1 MKRTLIALT
10 AALFLAAVPS
20 YSQTVNIEDLQ
31 SGAEDLVETLAGSL
45 AFNSTVGLNWSD
57 AYIGQLIGVPPHFG
71 VGVTVGTTTIDGE
84 KVVSLMEDLGYELP
98 SSLESSI
105 PLPAMTAEAR
115 IGGFILPF
123 DIGVK
128 AGYLPSGTIDVDELE
143 VDYLL
148 AGADIRY
155 AVVKGGL
162 VLPKVSVGLGINY
175 MKGGLGTSVGSD
187 LTYTYD
193 ATDYNNHI
201 YDIEA
206 TAPDVGIEWQATV
219 IDLKAQVSKSL
230 LIFTPYLGLGAS
242 YGMTRVGYYI
252 ESDVTYYED
261 GTPITDT
268 QELEDA
274 LDAAGVEVPD
284 LKDTGLFYEKAFS
297 AWGLRAFGGFSV
309 NMLVVKLDL
318 TGMYNFTDGQL
329 GGSVGLRF
337 QL

>member
-20 YSQTVNIEDLQ
+20 YSQTVDIEDLQ

-71 VGVTVGTTTIDGE
+71 VGVTVGTTTIDGG

-148 AGADIRY
+148 VGADIRY
-155 AVVKGGL
+155 AVLKGGL
-162 VLPKVSVGLGINY
+162 VLPKVSVGLGVNY
-175 MKGGLGTSVGSD
+175 MKGGLGTSIGED
-187 LTYTYD
+187 LTYTYGP
-193 ATDYNNHI
+193 YS
-201 YDIEA
+201 IEA
-206 TAPDVGIEWQATV
+206 SKPDVGIEWQATV
-219 IDLKAQVSKSL
+219 IDLKAQISKSL
-230 LIFTPYLGLGAS
+230 IIFTPYLGLGAS
-242 YGMTRVGYYI
+242 YGMTKVGYYI
-252 ESDVTYYED
+252 DSDVTYTGGSKED
-261 GTPITDT
+261 I
-268 QELEDA
+268 EDA
-274 LDAAGVEVPD
+274 LEAGGVEVPELSD
-284 LKDTGLFYEKAFS
+284 SGITYDKELS
-297 AWGLRAFGGFSV
+297 AWGFRAFGGLSV
-309 NMLVVKLDL
+309 NMLVLKLDL
-318 TGMYNFTDGQL
+318 TGMYNFADGQL

>member
-20 YSQTVNIEDLQ
+20 YSQTVDIEDLQ
-31 SGAEDLVETLAGSL
+31 SGAEELVETLAGSL

-71 VGVTVGTTTIDGE
+71 VGVTVGTTTIDGG

-128 AGYLPSGTIDVDELE
+128 AGYLPSGTIDVEELE

-155 AVVKGGL
+155 ALVKGGL

-175 MKGGLGTSVGSD
+175 MKGGLGTSVGDD
-187 LTYTYD
+187 LSYVYTDPYLGD
-193 ATDYNNHI
+193 DYGI
-201 YDIEA
+201 TA

-219 IDLKAQVSKSL
+219 IDLKAQVSKSFI
-230 LIFTPYLGLGAS
+230 IFTPYLGLGAS

-252 ESDVTYYED
+252 ESDVTYTKNGVEM
-261 GTPITDT
+261 TDT

-297 AWGLRAFGGFSV
+297 AWGLRAFGGLSV

>member
-20 YSQTVNIEDLQ
+20 YSQTVDIEDLQ

-71 VGVTVGTTTIDGE
+71 VGVTVGTTTIDGG

-128 AGYLPSGTIDVDELE
+128 AGYLPEGTIKVEDLKVN
-143 VDYLL
+143 YLL

-155 AVVKGGL
+155 ALVKGGL
-162 VLPKVSVGLGINY
+162 VLPKVSVGLGVNY
-175 MKGGLGTSVGSD
+175 MKGGLGTSVGED
-187 LTYTYD
+187 LSYTYNDGATTYSID
-193 ATDYNNHI
+193 AS
-201 YDIEA
+201 
-206 TAPDVGIEWQATV
+206 APEVGIEWQATV
-219 IDLKAQVSKSL
+219 IDLKVQVSKSL
-230 LIFTPYLGLGAS
+230 IIFTPYLGLGAS
-242 YGMTRVGYYI
+242 YGMTKVGYYI
-252 ESDVTYYED
+252 DSDVTYSHPKD
-261 GTPITDT
+261 VI
-268 QELEDA
+268 EDA
-274 LDAAGVEVPD
+274 LEAGGVEVPELSD
-284 LKDTGLFYEKAFS
+284 SGITYDKELS
-297 AWGLRAFGGFSV
+297 AWGFRAFGGLSV
-309 NMLVVKLDL
+309 NMLVLKLDL
-318 TGMYNFTDGQL
+318 TGMYNFADGQL